1 HSIFETSET
10 YYLLNTLFIN
20 DYATWIQSTADAHL
34 NEYANQLDAALAAF
48 HKQQSGWGLV
58 EIEAALLEGDEPSS
72 DEESSGEESS
82 GEEDSDDNETMAQ

>member
-1 HSIFETSET
+1 

-72 DEESSGEESS
+72 DEEPSDQESSDEDSS
-82 GEEDSDDNETMAQ
+82 GEEDSDDNEAMAQ